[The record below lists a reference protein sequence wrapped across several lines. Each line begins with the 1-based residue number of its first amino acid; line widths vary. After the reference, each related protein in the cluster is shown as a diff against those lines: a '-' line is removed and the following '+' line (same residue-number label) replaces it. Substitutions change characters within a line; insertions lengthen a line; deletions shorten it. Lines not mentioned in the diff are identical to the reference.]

1 MSTTIDSGDAR
12 SRAAK
17 SPDAFRTISEV
28 AADLDVPQ
36 HVLRFW
42 ETKFSQI
49 RPLKRGGG
57 RRYYRPEDVDL
68 LRRIRTLL
76 YGEGYT
82 IKGVQKVLREGGRGA
97 VDAVVPGAP
106 VAPAPVGREADEPD
120 NDAAEI
126 ESEEPAVEVDETVE
140 AAPAQPEP
148 LGAEERERLADL
160 RNELLELKSL
170 LGDVLGSR

>member
-1 MSTTIDSGDAR
+1 MSTTIDSGDVR

-82 IKGVQKVLREGGRGA
+82 IKGVQKVLREGGRSAG
-97 VDAVVPGAP
+97 DAVAAVSVP
-106 VAPAPVGREADEPD
+106 PVGHEADEPD
-120 NDAAEI
+120 TDAAEI
-126 ESEEPAVEVDETVE
+126 GADEPADETDEIVE
-140 AAPAQPEP
+140 AAPTQPEP

-160 RNELLELKSL
+160 KNELLELKSL
-170 LGDVLGSR
+170 LGDALGASR